1 MVVVVENVTPKVL
14 AVVVVLDLIM
24 AKLYVVVKVKIV
36 PVEVELVELEVIVLL
51 DVISKLAEI

>member
-1 MVVVVENVTPKVL
+1 M
-14 AVVVVLDLIM
+14 VVLDLIM

>member
-1 MVVVVENVTPKVL
+1 M
-14 AVVVVLDLIM
+14 VVLDLIM

-36 PVEVELVELEVIVLL
+36 PVEVELVEVEVIVLL